1 MPASSTS
8 SFVAEPARPTIVM
21 TRLFDA
27 PRGLV
32 FEAITRPEHLVRWWG
47 PRRTQL
53 VTCEVDLRPGGAY
66 RYVLRMPDGREAPF
80 SGTYREIV
88 PPSRLVFTERFEPVD
103 APPSVVTIE
112 LVEVGVQTRLELSS
126 ELASVALRD
135 AVVATG
141 MRAGA
146 EESHDRLGELLDELV
161 VRGTELVISRE
172 LAAPRA
178 LVYAA
183 FTQAEHLPRWWGP
196 RGFTLDVHDLDVRPG
211 GRFRHTMRG
220 PDGSA
225 YPWEGTYREVVANER
240 LAFDSVIHEGVRVAT
255 VVTFAEAGGKTTV
268 TVRQTYSKE
277 TAATRGARE
286 GWKQSLDRLVELL
299 PDLR

>member
-1 MPASSTS
+1 MPAPSTS
-8 SFVAEPARPTIVM
+8 SFAADPGRPTIVM

-32 FEAITRPEHLVRWWG
+32 FEAITRPEHLARWWG
-47 PRRTQL
+47 PRRTTL
-53 VTCEVDLRPGGAY
+53 VTCEVDLRVGGAY
-66 RYVLRMPDGREAPF
+66 RFVLRTPDGHEAPF
-80 SGTYREIV
+80 SGTYREIA
-88 PPSRLVFTERFEPVD
+88 PPSRLVFTERFELVD
-103 APPSVVTIE
+103 APPSVVTVE
-112 LVEVGVQTRLELSS
+112 LTEVGVQTRLVLTSTFD
-126 ELASVALRD
+126 SVALRD
-135 AVVATG
+135 TVLATG

-183 FTQAEHLPRWWGP
+183 FTKPEHLARWWGP
-196 RGFTLDVHDLDVRPG
+196 RGFTLEVHDLDVRPG
-211 GRFRHTMRG
+211 GRFRHTMRA
-220 PDGSA
+220 PDGTA

-240 LAFDSVIHEGVRVAT
+240 LAFDSVIHEGVHVAT

-277 TAATRGARE
+277 TVATRGSRE
-286 GWKQSLDRLVELL
+286 GWKQSLDRLVELV
-299 PDLR
+299 PSLR